1 MLVKNNFTL
10 TVSKQK
16 QISNIEYALKKKFNK
31 IKLTGFIGSSL
42 AYTAS
47 SIILKQNLPNIF
59 ILKDKESASYFAND
73 LENLLNK
80 SIFFFPASFKKDYQ
94 VKKNDNSNTLLRIEV
109 LNKINNSRNPIIVT
123 YSEAVI
129 EKVISQKELQNKSVK
144 LSVND
149 NFHIDKLTS
158 ILEEMN
164 FVKVDFILEPG
175 QYAIRGGIVDIFS
188 YSNENPYRI
197 EFFDTTIESI
207 RIFEINN
214 QLSIQNEKEIK
225 IIPNTELEKI
235 QQKKICFLEYL
246 PKTTLVWAEDLK
258 YTLNSIKN
266 YFKKIEDKYIN
277 RNPLFTS
284 KEQFVKVLE
293 KFTVIESNSH
303 SYFTPQHE
311 VKLDTDFLTRF
322 NKQFDL
328 LKQEMQKH
336 TKQGIQNVILCSSEE
351 QEKRFTAI
359 FDQNEKIK
367 YKCIHFT
374 LHQGYIDYTNHL
386 AIYTDHEIFER
397 HYKYKTRTKFNKEK
411 AITIQ
416 QLTNLLIGDFVIH
429 IDYGI
434 GKYEGLHKIKTNGKD
449 QEVLK
454 ITYQHGDIL
463 YTSIHSLHKIAKYSG
478 KEGVTPKIN
487 QLGSQLWKKKKEK
500 TKSKVKQVAFNL
512 INLYAKRKMKQGFPF
527 SKDTYL
533 QHELESSFIFE
544 DTPDQIKATN
554 DIKKDMENHN
564 PMDRLVCGD
573 VGFGKTEVAIRAAF
587 KAVCDNKQVAILV
600 PTTILALQHFK
611 TIKKRLK
618 KFPCTIDYI
627 SRFKTKKEQKNTI
640 KNILNGQTDIIIG
653 THRLVSKDVIFKNL
667 GLLIIDEEQKF
678 GVNIKDKI
686 KLIKENI
693 DTLTLSATPI
703 PRTLQFSLLGAR
715 DLSIINTPP
724 PNRQSVETN
733 IINMCHE
740 KIREAIMYEI
750 QRNGQIYF
758 VHNRI
763 ENINEVG
770 NLIQGLCPE
779 AKIKIG
785 HGQMEGAKLE
795 ELIIE
800 FIEGEFDVLVST
812 TIIENGVDI
821 PNANTIIINNA
832 QNFGLSDLH
841 QMRGRVGRSNKKAFC
856 YLISPPTSMIS
867 EESRKRLN
875 ALEQFSTLGSGF
887 KIAMRDLDIRGAG
900 DLLGADQSGF
910 INDIGFDTYQKILNE
925 AIEELKQEKFDSLL
939 SNKKDKFYV
948 KDCQIDTDLQI
959 LIPDSYVSNVN
970 ERLSLYK
977 EINNTNNE
985 KEIINFSVKI
995 KDRFGPIPREVENL
1009 FNILRLKWIAKNIGF
1024 ERIILKENT
1033 MRAFLPIKSQLN
1045 YYNSNEF
1052 QKVLNYLKLNNNHCE
1067 IKEIKE
1073 KLCLKI
1079 LSIDSAHVALK
1090 ACQNIYDS

>member
-1 MLVKNNFTL
+1 MITDNHLINIVN
-10 TVSKQK
+10 KQK
-16 QISNIEYALKKKFNK
+16 QVRNIQSALDKKINK
-31 IKLTGFIGSSL
+31 INLIGFIGSSL
-42 AYTAS
+42 ALSAS
-47 SIILKQNLPNIF
+47 ALILKNNQPHVF
-59 ILKDKESASYFAND
+59 ILKDKENASYFAND
-73 LENLLNK
+73 LENLLKKN
-80 SIFFFPASFKKDYQ
+80 IFFFPSYHKKKIQ
-94 VKKNDNSNTLLRIEV
+94 TKKNNTENILLRIE
-109 LNKINNSRNPIIVT
+109 LLSKINNTEKPIIIT
-123 YSEAVI
+123 YTEAI
-129 EKVISQKELQNKSVK
+129 AEKVINQKELQNKSIVLK
-144 LSVND
+144 VND
-149 NFHIDKLTS
+149 DLHIQKLVN
-158 ILEEMN
+158 ILEDMN
-164 FVKVDFILEPG
+164 FVKVDFIFEPG
-175 QYAIRGGIVDIFS
+175 QYAVRGGIVDIYS
-188 YSNENPYRI
+188 YSNDNPYRI
-197 EFFDTTIESI
+197 EFFDTIIESV
-207 RIFEINN
+207 RTFNINN
-214 QLSIQNEKEIK
+214 QLSIKNETKLK
-225 IIPNTELEKI
+225 IIPNTELLKTE
-235 QQKKICFLEYL
+235 QEKICFMQYL
-246 PKTTLVWAEDLK
+246 PK
-258 YTLNSIKN
+258 NSIVWTEDINYSKN
-266 YFKKIEDKYIN
+266 VIKNHFDKSNKHLNDDNSLISDEE
-277 RNPLFTS
+277 LIKTL
-284 KEQFVKVLE
+284 EQ
-293 KFTVIESNSH
+293 FTVIENNNRP
-303 SYFTPQHE
+303 YFTPVE
-311 VKLDTDFLTRF
+311 KIEINTDLLTRF
-322 NKQFDL
+322 NKQFNL
-328 LKQEMQKH
+328 LKDEMQKH
-336 TKQGIQNVILCSSEE
+336 TDQGIQNIILCSSKE
-351 QEKRFTAI
+351 QEKRFNAI
-359 FDQNEKIK
+359 FEQNEKIK
-367 YKCIHFT
+367 YECIHHT
-374 LHQGYIDYTNHL
+374 LHQGYIDYTNNQ

-397 HYKYKTRTKFNKEK
+397 HYKLKVRAKFNKEK

-416 QLTNLLIGDFVIH
+416 QLTNLSIGDFVIH
-429 IDYGI
+429 IDHGI
-434 GKYEGLHKIKTNGKD
+434 GKYEGLHKIKVNDKK

-454 ITYQHGDIL
+454 LTYQNGDIL
-463 YTSIHSLHKIAKYSG
+463 YTSIHALHKIAKYSG
-478 KEGVTPKIN
+478 KEGITPKIN
-487 QLGSQLWKKKKEK
+487 QLGSNVWKKKKEK
-500 TKSKVKQVAFNL
+500 TKSKVKQIAFNL
-512 INLYAKRKMKQGFPF
+512 IKLYAKRKIKKGFAF
-527 SKDTYL
+527 SSDTYL

-618 KFPCTIDYI
+618 AFPCSVDYI
-627 SRFKTKKEQKNTI
+627 SRFKSKKQQKSTI
-640 KNILNGQTDIIIG
+640 EKISSGQIDIIIG
-653 THRLVSKDVIFKNL
+653 THRLVSKDVLFKDL

-733 IINMCHE
+733 IINMSHE
-740 KIREAIMYEI
+740 KIREAIMYEM

-770 NLIQGLCPE
+770 NLIKSLCPE

-795 ELIIE
+795 ELIVE

-856 YLISPPTSMIS
+856 YLISPPTNIIS

-925 AIEELKQEKFDSLL
+925 AVEELKQEKFDSLL
-939 SNKKDKFYV
+939 SDKNDKFYV

-959 LIPDSYVSNVN
+959 LIPDNYVVNVN

-977 EINNTNNE
+977 EINNTENE
-985 KEIINFSVKI
+985 KDINNFSIKI
-995 KDRFGPIPREVENL
+995 KDRFGKIPEEVENL
-1009 FNILRLKWIAKNIGF
+1009 FNILRLKWIAKKIGF
-1024 ERIILKENT
+1024 ERIILKENA
-1033 MRAFLPIKSQLN
+1033 MRAFLPIKSQLS
-1045 YYNSNEF
+1045 YYDSNEF

-1079 LSIDSAHVALK
+1079 LFIDSALVALK
-1090 ACQNIYDS
+1090 TCQNIYEN

>member
-1 MLVKNNFTL
+1 
-10 TVSKQK
+10 
-16 QISNIEYALKKKFNK
+16 
-31 IKLTGFIGSSL
+31 
-42 AYTAS
+42 
-47 SIILKQNLPNIF
+47 
-59 ILKDKESASYFAND
+59 
-73 LENLLNK
+73 
-80 SIFFFPASFKKDYQ
+80 
-94 VKKNDNSNTLLRIEV
+94 
-109 LNKINNSRNPIIVT
+109 
-123 YSEAVI
+123 
-129 EKVISQKELQNKSVK
+129 
-144 LSVND
+144 
-149 NFHIDKLTS
+149 
-158 ILEEMN
+158 MN

-246 PKTTLVWAEDLK
+246 PKTTLVWTEDIK

-266 YFKKIEDKYIN
+266 YFKKIEDKDIN

-284 KEQFVKVLE
+284 KEQFVKVIE

-351 QEKRFTAI
+351 QEK
-359 FDQNEKIK
+359 DLMQYLIK
-367 YKCIHFT
+367 AKKLNTNVSILLFIRDILIT
-374 LHQGYIDYTNHL
+374 LIILQYILIMKYLKDIINTK
-386 AIYTDHEIFER
+386 HELSLV
-397 HYKYKTRTKFNKEK
+397 KKK

-653 THRLVSKDVIFKNL
+653 THRLVSKDVIFKDL

-703 PRTLQFSLLGAR
+703 PRTLQFSLLAAR

-770 NLIQGLCPE
+770 NLIQVLCPE

-785 HGQMEGAKLE
+785 HGQMEGSKLE

-856 YLISPPTSMIS
+856 YLISPPTNMIS

-995 KDRFGPIPREVENL
+995 KDRFGPIPKEVENL

>member
-1 MLVKNNFTL
+1 MIADNQLINIVD
-10 TVSKQK
+10 KQK
-16 QISNIEYALKKKFNK
+16 HVSYIQSALDKKINK
-31 IKLTGFIGSSL
+31 INLIGFIGSSL
-42 AYTAS
+42 ALSAS
-47 SIILKQNLPNIF
+47 ALILKNNLPHVF

-73 LENLLNK
+73 LENLLKKN
-80 SIFFFPASFKKDYQ
+80 IFFFPSSYKKKFQ
-94 VKKNDNSNTLLRIEV
+94 VKKSNTENILLRIE
-109 LNKINNSRNPIIVT
+109 LLSKINNTKKPVIIT
-123 YSEAVI
+123 YTEAI
-129 EKVISQKELQNKSVK
+129 AEKVINQKELQNKSIVLKVNEDLHIQK
-144 LSVND
+144 LVN
-149 NFHIDKLTS
+149 N
-158 ILEEMN
+158 LENMN

-175 QYAIRGGIVDIFS
+175 QYAVRGGIVDIYS
-188 YSNENPYRI
+188 YSNDNPYRI
-197 EFFDTTIESI
+197 EFYDTIIESV
-207 RIFEINN
+207 RTFDINN
-214 QLSIQNEKEIK
+214 QLSIKNENKIK
-225 IIPNTELEKI
+225 IIPNTELLKTKQE
-235 QQKKICFLEYL
+235 KICFMQYL
-246 PKTTLVWAEDLK
+246 PKNSVVWVEDINYSK
-258 YTLNSIKN
+258 NVIKN
-266 YFKKIEDKYIN
+266 HFDKSKRHLNDDNSLINDEELIKK
-277 RNPLFTS
+277 L
-284 KEQFVKVLE
+284 EQ
-293 KFTVIESNSH
+293 FTVIENNNRP
-303 SYFTPQHE
+303 FFDPQE
-311 VKLDTDFLTRF
+311 RVEINTDLLTRF
-322 NKQFDL
+322 NKQFNL
-328 LKQEMQKH
+328 LKDEMQKH
-336 TKQGIQNVILCSSEE
+336 TDQGIQNIILCSSEE
-351 QEKRFTAI
+351 QEKRFNAI
-359 FDQNEKIK
+359 FEQNEKIK
-367 YKCIHFT
+367 YECIHHT
-374 LHQGYIDYTNHL
+374 LHQGYIDYTNNQ

-397 HYKYKTRTKFNKEK
+397 HYKLKVRAKFSKEK

-416 QLTNLLIGDFVIH
+416 QLTNLSIGDFVIH
-429 IDYGI
+429 IDHGI
-434 GKYEGLHKIKTNGKD
+434 GKYEGLHKIKVNDKK

-454 ITYQHGDIL
+454 LTYQNGDIL
-463 YTSIHSLHKIAKYSG
+463 YTSIHALHKIAKYSG
-478 KEGVTPKIN
+478 KEGITPKIN
-487 QLGSQLWKKKKEK
+487 QLGSNVWKKKKEK
-500 TKSKVKQVAFNL
+500 TKSKVKQIAFNL
-512 INLYAKRKMKQGFPF
+512 IKLYAKRKIKKGFAF
-527 SKDTYL
+527 SSDTYL
-533 QHELESSFIFE
+533 QYELESSFIFE

-618 KFPCTIDYI
+618 EFPCSVDYI
-627 SRFKTKKEQKNTI
+627 SRFKSKKQQKSTI
-640 KNILNGQTDIIIG
+640 EKIAGGQIDIIIG
-653 THRLVSKDVIFKNL
+653 THRLVSKDVLFKDL

-733 IINMCHE
+733 IINMSHE
-740 KIREAIMYEI
+740 KIRGAIIYEM

-770 NLIQGLCPE
+770 NLIKSLCPE
-779 AKIKIG
+779 AKIKVG
-785 HGQMEGAKLE
+785 HGQMEGTQLE

-856 YLISPPTSMIS
+856 YLISPPTNIIS

-875 ALEQFSTLGSGF
+875 TLEQFSTLGSGF

-925 AIEELKQEKFDSLL
+925 AIEELKQEKFKSLL
-939 SNKKDKFYV
+939 SDKNDKFYV

-959 LIPDSYVSNVN
+959 LIPDDYVANVN

-977 EINNTNNE
+977 EINNTENE
-985 KEIINFSVKI
+985 KDINNFSLKI
-995 KDRFGPIPREVENL
+995 KDRFGKIPQEVENL
-1009 FNILRLKWIAKNIGF
+1009 FNILRLKWIAKKIGF

-1033 MRAFLPIKSQLN
+1033 MRAFLPIKSQVS

-1052 QKVLNYLKLNNNHCE
+1052 KKVLNYLKLNNNHCQ

-1079 LSIDSAHVALK
+1079 LFIDSALVALK
-1090 ACQNIYDS
+1090 TCQNIYDN

>member
-1 MLVKNNFTL
+1 LVKNNFTL

-149 NFHIDKLTS
+149 NFNIDKLTS

-284 KEQFVKVLE
+284 KEQFVKELE

-856 YLISPPTSMIS
+856 YLISPPTNMIS

>member
-1 MLVKNNFTL
+1 MLVKKNFTL

-16 QISNIEYALKKKFNK
+16 QVSNIEYALEKKFNK

-47 SIILKQNLPNIF
+47 SIILKKNQPNIF

-73 LENLLNK
+73 IENLLNK
-80 SIFFFPASFKKDYQ
+80 SIYFFPASFKKDYQ
-94 VKKNDNSNTLLRIEV
+94 IKKNDNANTLLRVEV
-109 LNKINNSRNPIIVT
+109 LNKINSTRNPIIVT

-129 EKVISQKELQNKSVK
+129 EKVISQKELQKKSVQLNVK
-144 LSVND
+144 D
-149 NFHIDKLTS
+149 NFQIDKLTS

-207 RIFEINN
+207 RTFKINN
-214 QLSIQNEKEIK
+214 QLSIQNEKEVK

-246 PKTTLVWAEDLK
+246 PKTTIVWADDIN
-258 YTLNSIKN
+258 YTLNSTKN
-266 YFKKIEDKYIN
+266 YFKKIEDKEID

-336 TKQGIQNVILCSSEE
+336 TKQGIQNIILCSSEE

-367 YKCIHFT
+367 YECIHFT
-374 LHQGYIDYTNHL
+374 LHQGYIDYTNNK

-434 GKYEGLHKIKTNGKD
+434 GKYEGLHKIKVNDKE

-454 ITYQHGDIL
+454 LTYQNGDIL
-463 YTSIHSLHKIAKYSG
+463 YTSIHSLHKISKYSG

-487 QLGSQLWKKKKEK
+487 QLGSNVWKKKKEK
-500 TKSKVKQVAFNL
+500 TKSKVKQIAFNL
-512 INLYAKRKMKQGFPF
+512 IQLYAKRKIKKGFAF
-527 SKDTYL
+527 SSDTYL

-611 TIKKRLK
+611 TIKKRLRE
-618 KFPCTIDYI
+618 FPCSIDYI
-627 SRFKTKKEQKNTI
+627 SRFKSKKQQKSTI
-640 KNILNGQTDIIIG
+640 EKISSGQIDIIIG
-653 THRLVSKDVIFKNL
+653 THRLVSKDVIFKDL

-686 KLIKENI
+686 KIIKENI

-733 IINMCHE
+733 IINMSHE

-785 HGQMEGAKLE
+785 HGQMEGSKLE

-856 YLISPPTSMIS
+856 YLISPPTNIIS
-867 EESRKRLN
+867 QESRKRLD

-939 SNKKDKFYV
+939 NDKKDKFYV

-959 LIPDSYVSNVN
+959 LIPDNYVASVN

-977 EINNTNNE
+977 EINNTENE
-985 KEIINFSVKI
+985 KDINNFSIKI
-995 KDRFGPIPREVENL
+995 KDRFGKIPDEVENL
-1009 FNILRLKWIAKNIGF
+1009 FNILRLKWIAKKIGF

-1073 KLCLKI
+1073 KLFLKI
-1079 LSIDSAHVALK
+1079 LFIDSAYVALK
-1090 ACQNIYDS
+1090 ACQNIYNS

>member
-1 MLVKNNFTL
+1 MLVKNNFIL
-10 TVSKQK
+10 TASNQK
-16 QISNIEYALKKKFNK
+16 QVSNIEYALEKKFNK

-47 SIILKQNLPNIF
+47 SIILKQNQPNIF

-73 LENLLNK
+73 IENLLNK
-80 SIFFFPASFKKDYQ
+80 SIYFFPASFKKDYQ
-94 VKKNDNSNTLLRIEV
+94 IKKNDNANSLLRIEV
-109 LNKINNSRNPIIVT
+109 LNKINNSKNPIIVT

-129 EKVISQKELQNKSVK
+129 EKVISQKELQNKS
-144 LSVND
+144 LQLNIND
-149 NFHIDKLTS
+149 NFQIDRLTS
-158 ILEEMN
+158 IFEEMN

-175 QYAIRGGIVDIFS
+175 QYSIRGGIVDVFS

-207 RIFEINN
+207 RTFEINN
-214 QLSIQNEKEIK
+214 QLSIQNEKKIT

-246 PKTTLVWAEDLK
+246 PKTTLVWAEDIK

-266 YFKKIEDKYIN
+266 YFEKIEDKVID

-293 KFTVIESNSH
+293 KFTVIESNRY

-336 TKQGIQNVILCSSEE
+336 TKQGIQNIILCSSEE

-367 YKCIHFT
+367 YECIPFT
-374 LHQGYIDYTNHL
+374 LHQGYIDYTNSQ

-434 GKYEGLHKIKTNGKD
+434 GKYEGLHKIKVNNKE

-454 ITYQHGDIL
+454 LTYQNGDIL
-463 YTSIHSLHKIAKYSG
+463 YTSIHALHKIAKYSG

-487 QLGSQLWKKKKEK
+487 QLGSNVWKKKKEK
-500 TKSKVKQVAFNL
+500 TKSKVKQIAFNL
-512 INLYAKRKMKQGFPF
+512 IKLYAKRKIKKGFAF
-527 SKDTYL
+527 SSDTYL

-611 TIKKRLK
+611 TIKKRLRE
-618 KFPCTIDYI
+618 FPCSIDYI
-627 SRFKTKKEQKNTI
+627 SRFKSKKQQKSTI
-640 KNILNGQTDIIIG
+640 EKISSGQIDIIIG
-653 THRLVSKDVIFKNL
+653 THRLVSKDVIFKDL

-733 IINMCHE
+733 IINMSHE

-770 NLIQGLCPE
+770 NLIQGLCPQ

-785 HGQMEGAKLE
+785 HGQMEGPKLE

-856 YLISPPTSMIS
+856 YLISPPTNIIS
-867 EESRKRLN
+867 QESRKRLN

-939 SNKKDKFYV
+939 SDKKDKFYV

-959 LIPDSYVSNVN
+959 LIPDNYVANVN

-977 EINNTNNE
+977 EINNTENE
-985 KEIINFSVKI
+985 KDINNFSVKI
-995 KDRFGPIPREVENL
+995 KDRFGKIPEEVENL

-1033 MRAFLPIKSQLN
+1033 MRAFLPLKSQLN

-1079 LSIDSAHVALK
+1079 LFIDSAHVALK

>member
-149 NFHIDKLTS
+149 NFNIDKLTS

-724 PNRQSVETN
+724 PNRQSVETK
-733 IINMCHE
+733 IINMSHE

-856 YLISPPTSMIS
+856 YLISPPTNMIS

>member
-1 MLVKNNFTL
+1 MIADNHLINIVD
-10 TVSKQK
+10 KQK
-16 QISNIEYALKKKFNK
+16 QVSNIQSALDKKINK
-31 IKLTGFIGSSL
+31 INLIGFIGSSL
-42 AYTAS
+42 ALSAS
-47 SIILKQNLPNIF
+47 ALILKNNQPHVF

-73 LENLLNK
+73 LENLLKKN
-80 SIFFFPASFKKDYQ
+80 IFFFPSSHTKKFQ
-94 VKKNDNSNTLLRIEV
+94 IKKSNTENILLRIE
-109 LNKINNSRNPIIVT
+109 LLSKINNTEKPIIVT
-123 YSEAVI
+123 YTEAI
-129 EKVISQKELQNKSVK
+129 AEKVINQKELQNKSIVLKVNEDLHIQK
-144 LSVND
+144 LVSSLKD
-149 NFHIDKLTS
+149 
-158 ILEEMN
+158 MN

-175 QYAIRGGIVDIFS
+175 QYAVRGGIVDIYS
-188 YSNENPYRI
+188 YSNDNPYRI
-197 EFFDTTIESI
+197 ELFDTIIESI
-207 RIFEINN
+207 RTFDINN
-214 QLSIQNEKEIK
+214 QLSIKNETKLK
-225 IIPNTELEKI
+225 IIPNTELLKTKQE
-235 QQKKICFLEYL
+235 KICFMQYL
-246 PKTTLVWAEDLK
+246 PK
-258 YTLNSIKN
+258 NSIIWTEDINYSKN
-266 YFKKIEDKYIN
+266 VIKNHFDESKKYLNDDNSLIN
-277 RNPLFTS
+277 DEELIKTL
-284 KEQFVKVLE
+284 EQ
-293 KFTVIESNSH
+293 FTVIENNNRP
-303 SYFTPQHE
+303 FFAPKDKVE
-311 VKLDTDFLTRF
+311 INTDLLTRF
-322 NKQFDL
+322 NKQFNL
-328 LKQEMQKH
+328 LKEEMQKH
-336 TKQGIQNVILCSSEE
+336 TDQGIQNIILCSSEE
-351 QEKRFTAI
+351 QEKRFNAI
-359 FDQNEKIK
+359 FEQNEKIK
-367 YKCIHFT
+367 YECIHHT
-374 LHQGYIDYTNHL
+374 LHQGYIDYTNNQ

-397 HYKYKTRTKFNKEK
+397 HYKLKVRAKFNKEQ

-416 QLTNLLIGDFVIH
+416 QLTNLSIGDFVIH
-429 IDYGI
+429 IDHGI
-434 GKYEGLHKIKTNGKD
+434 GKYEGLHKIKVNDKK

-454 ITYQHGDIL
+454 LTYQNGDIL
-463 YTSIHSLHKIAKYSG
+463 YTSIHALHKIAKYSG
-478 KEGVTPKIN
+478 KEGITPKIN
-487 QLGSQLWKKKKEK
+487 QLGSNVWKKKKEK
-500 TKSKVKQVAFNL
+500 TKSKVKQIAFNL
-512 INLYAKRKMKQGFPF
+512 IKLYAKRKIKKGFAF
-527 SKDTYL
+527 SSDSYL

-618 KFPCTIDYI
+618 EFPCSVDYI
-627 SRFKTKKEQKNTI
+627 SRFKSKKQQKSTI
-640 KNILNGQTDIIIG
+640 EKIADGQIDIIIG
-653 THRLVSKDVIFKNL
+653 THRLVSKDVLFKDL

-733 IINMCHE
+733 IINMSHE
-740 KIREAIMYEI
+740 KIREAIIYEI

-770 NLIQGLCPE
+770 NLIKSLCPE

-785 HGQMEGAKLE
+785 HGQMEGTKLE

-800 FIEGEFDVLVST
+800 FIEGEFDVLIST

-856 YLISPPTSMIS
+856 YLISPPTNIIS

-875 ALEQFSTLGSGF
+875 TLEQFSTLGSGF

-925 AIEELKQEKFDSLL
+925 AIEELKQEKFESLL
-939 SNKKDKFYV
+939 SDKNDKFYV

-959 LIPDSYVSNVN
+959 LIPDDYVANVN

-977 EINNTNNE
+977 EINNTENE
-985 KEIINFSVKI
+985 KDINKFSLKI
-995 KDRFGPIPREVENL
+995 KDRFGKIPEEVENL
-1009 FNILRLKWIAKNIGF
+1009 FNILRLKWIAKKIGF

-1033 MRAFLPIKSQLN
+1033 MRAFLPIKSQVS
-1045 YYNSNEF
+1045 YYNSNKF
-1052 QKVLNYLKLNNNHCE
+1052 QKVLNYLKLNNNHCQ

-1079 LSIDSAHVALK
+1079 LFIDSAHIALK
-1090 ACQNIYDS
+1090 TCQNIYDN